1 MDSTKSLIGN
11 PNAIYNANIQPLRR
25 DIDDLGLDVDVLV
38 DHHELVLLHERPRRF
53 LEC

>member
-11 PNAIYNANIQPLRR
+11 PNVIYNANIQPSRR
-25 DIDDLGLDVDVLV
+25 DVDDFGLDVYVLV
-38 DHHELVLLHERPRRF
+38 HHHELVLLHERPRRL